1 MKFYRLLFLLVIFS
15 SSASAKTM
23 LVLGDSLSAAYGMQ
37 QQQGWVALL
46 QQRLSEQFF
55 EVDVV
60 NASISGETLSGGL
73 TRLPVLLDRHQ
84 PDYIVL
90 ELGANDGLRGGN
102 VKVIEKNLRKLMATA
117 TESGARV
124 LLLGIRLPPNY
135 GPRYTENFFKLYEQA
150 AREYKTFRVPF
161 LLENVALDPKMMQ
174 SDGLHPNVI
183 AQPVLLDTVWPV
195 MEIMLRKP

>member
-46 QQRLSEQFF
+46 QERLSEHFSKLMWSMP
-55 EVDVV
+55 VSAAKHSAAD
-60 NASISGETLSGGL
+60 
-73 TRLPVLLDRHQ
+73 LPACLHCWTGTSRTTSFWSWGPMTV
-84 PDYIVL
+84 YAAVM
-90 ELGANDGLRGGN
+90 LRSL
-102 VKVIEKNLRKLMATA
+102 KNLRKLMATA

-150 AREYKTFRVPF
+150 AKEYKTYRVPF

-183 AQPVLLDTVWPV
+183 AQPVLLDTVWPI

>member
-1 MKFYRLLFLLVIFS
+1 MKLYRLVFLLLILS
-15 SSASAKTM
+15 NSASAKTM

-73 TRLPVLLDRHQ
+73 TRLPALLNRHQ

-102 VKVIEKNLRKLMATA
+102 VKVIEKNLRKLTEMASQ
-117 TESGARV
+117 SGAKV
-124 LLLGIRLPPNY
+124 LVLGIRLPPNY
-135 GPRYTENFFKLYEQA
+135 GPRYTENFFSLYENVA
-150 AREYKTFRVPF
+150 KEYKAYRVPF
-161 LLENVALDPKMMQ
+161 LLENVALDPKLMQ

-183 AQPVLLDTVWPV
+183 AQPILLDTVWPI

>member
-1 MKFYRLLFLLVIFS
+1 
-15 SSASAKTM
+15 M

-73 TRLPVLLDRHQ
+73 TRLPALLNRHQ

-102 VKVIEKNLRKLMATA
+102 VKVIEKKSPQVDGNGVTKRCRSCITGCTA
-117 TESGARV
+117 
-124 LLLGIRLPPNY
+124 
-135 GPRYTENFFKLYEQA
+135 A
-150 AREYKTFRVPF
+150 A
-161 LLENVALDPKMMQ
+161 
-174 SDGLHPNVI
+174 
-183 AQPVLLDTVWPV
+183 
-195 MEIMLRKP
+195 